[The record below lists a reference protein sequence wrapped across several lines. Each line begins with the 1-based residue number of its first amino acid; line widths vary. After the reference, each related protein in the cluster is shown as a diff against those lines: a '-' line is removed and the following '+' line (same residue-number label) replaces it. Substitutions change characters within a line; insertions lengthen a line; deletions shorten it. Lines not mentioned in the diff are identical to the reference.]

1 METIEAYLEKLAAF
15 ADDEYGRQVRGQFED
30 VRGDSELAMLQ
41 TPSADELE
49 QLFTSHNDAMD
60 AVLHNKVIDLITE
73 LCGEEVKIETPITK
87 EFGGEQESVRVLKC
101 RDKLAKS
108 LAHTVIRH
116 SRLQ

>member
-1 METIEAYLEKLAAF
+1 MRDRNRKI
-15 ADDEYGRQVRGQFED
+15 ADYSGNKDI
-30 VRGDSELAMLQ
+30 L
-41 TPSADELE
+41 ADELE
-49 QLFTSHNDAMD
+49 QLFTPHTDAMD